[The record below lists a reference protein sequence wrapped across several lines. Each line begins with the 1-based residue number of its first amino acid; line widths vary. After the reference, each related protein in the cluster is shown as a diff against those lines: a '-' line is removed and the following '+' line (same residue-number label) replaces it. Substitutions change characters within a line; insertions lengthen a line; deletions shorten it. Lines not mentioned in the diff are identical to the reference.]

1 MIPRQWRED
10 FITSYVERYLPQQGI
25 IAAPILLR
33 RLCTTLAHQ
42 QGATINLSKLAGSL
56 GIDGKYWL
64 VQALAECANAETK
77 PQEILEKIERNAQA
91 NPWAEA
97 NFLKRPFLL
106 ACQNADLM

>member
-1 MIPRQWRED
+1 M
-10 FITSYVERYLPQQGI
+10 
-25 IAAPILLR
+25 
-33 RLCTTLAHQ
+33 LAHQ
-42 QGATINLSKLAGSL
+42 QEATINLSKLAGSL

-64 VQALAECANAETK
+64 VQALDECANAETK

-106 ACQNADLM
+106 AYQNADLM